1 MEQVYQR
8 TDDEILSKAPIK
20 VRFGAIEYDIAPL
33 TLGPA
38 RKWREGFTGEMR
50 NVLESFQGEA
60 AKETIPPA
68 LTSALIQFPEK
79 IAEMVFSY
87 APNLAAQREN
97 ILDEATEEQMAFAF
111 GRIMRLAFP
120 YLAHLG
126 TVTQVL
132 RAKANL

>member
-20 VRFGAIEYDIAPL
+20 VRFGATDYDISPL

-38 RKWREGFTGEMR
+38 RKWREGFTGEMKV
-50 NVLESFQGEA
+50 VLESFQNENSNSA
-60 AKETIPPA
+60 VPPA
-68 LTSALIQFPEK
+68 LTAALIAFPEK
-79 IAEMVFSY
+79 IGEMVFAY
-87 APNLAAQREN
+87 APNLAAAREA

-132 RAKANL
+132 RAKASQ

>member
-20 VRFGAIEYDIAPL
+20 VRFGATDYEIAPL

-38 RKWREGFTGEMR
+38 RKWREGFTGEMKLI
-50 NVLESFQGEA
+50 LESFQSENSHSA
-60 AKETIPPA
+60 VPPA
-68 LTSALIQFPEK
+68 LTAALIAFPEK
-79 IAEMVFSY
+79 IGDMVFAY
-87 APNLAAQREN
+87 APNLQEQRET
-97 ILDEATEEQMAFAF
+97 ILDESTEEQMAFAF

-132 RAKANL
+132 RAKLSQ